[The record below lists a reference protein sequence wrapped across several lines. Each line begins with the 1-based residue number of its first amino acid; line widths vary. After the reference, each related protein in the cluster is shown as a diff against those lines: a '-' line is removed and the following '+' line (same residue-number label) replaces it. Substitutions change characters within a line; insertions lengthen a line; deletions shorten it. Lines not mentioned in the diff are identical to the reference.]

1 MIILILTVQ
10 LEPQQPGEVLS
21 LPVQVKSPG
30 DLQVLLV
37 QAGGQVPHALPADV
51 LQGLAGIDRAALL
64 LLLPLLVQAV
74 EQLGGDGVAALLEL
88 LLPLHLLLIR
98 TPRRWGLSGRE
109 GSECRDN

>member
-1 MIILILTVQ
+1 MIVLILTVQ

-51 LQGLAGIDRAALL
+51 LQGLAGSGRAVLL

-88 LLPLHLLLIR
+88 LLVLQLLLLR
-98 TPRRWGLSGRE
+98 ATRPWAL
-109 GSECRDN
+109 